1 MPHRLDFEWPSFR
14 VALEGRSYL
23 DVPKLALENKN
34 DAKLFLK
41 SYGYDIDDPLI
52 REEIWRIYF
61 ESLSF
66 IKNHLLDPGEKIPT
80 EFFMRGNH
88 SEILR
93 LLTEASKRSS
103 DRGRWACSILR
114 VMHIVSH
121 LDNDVRIE
129 NFGHAREQIFTSMD
143 SHITSVGGRRWRFG
157 GKEMGIPLVRYIKKE
172 RKERPSILMKLLSRP
187 TNVVE
192 EIYDSLG
199 FRFVTETRFDAYRL
213 IHQLFRSGAV
223 SPANIQPGRS
233 VNTLIPLDIFKQTID
248 ETRELLDRGELGPK
262 TLAKALKKIE
272 DETLVSW
279 SLVRNPNTSRWYRA
293 IQFTCRHLVVA
304 PDPTYR
310 FWSEIKPELEKA
322 KNAATLLKKIPIT
335 LRERRTFY
343 YPYEIQILDKDS
355 YVESIGGRSRHR
367 EYKAK
372 QRLMARNRVLRDL
385 I

>member
-1 MPHRLDFEWPSFR
+1 MPTRLHFGWPSLR
-14 VALEGRSYL
+14 VALEGQSFL
-23 DVPKLALENKN
+23 DVPQLEVTSKA
-34 DAKLFLK
+34 DAKIFLK
-41 SYGYDIDDPLI
+41 SYGYDIDDPVI
-52 REEIWRIYF
+52 KEEIWRIYF

-66 IKNHLLDPGEKIPT
+66 LKNSLLDPHEKIPS
-80 EFFMRGNH
+80 ELLVRG
-88 SEILR
+88 SYSDILR
-93 LLTEASKRSS
+93 LMTEASRRSS
-103 DRGRWACSILR
+103 DRGRWSCALLR
-114 VMHIVSH
+114 IMHIVSH
-121 LDNDVRIE
+121 LDNDVRLE
-129 NFGHAREQIFTSMD
+129 NFGYAREQIFKSLDRFVLTD
-143 SHITSVGGRRWRFG
+143 GGRRWKFQA
-157 GKEMGIPLVRYIKKE
+157 KNTTIPLVRYIKKE
-172 RKERPSILMKLLSRP
+172 RKERPSILMKLLSKP

-213 IHQLFRSGAV
+213 IQELFESGAV

-233 VNTLIPLDIFKQTID
+233 VNTLIPFDIFKQTLEDIQEEMD
-248 ETRELLDRGELGPK
+248 KGNVTAK
-262 TLAKALKKIE
+262 TVGRSLKKIE
-272 DETLVSW
+272 DEGLVSW
-279 SLVRNPNTSRWYRA
+279 SLIRNPNTSRWYRA

-310 FWSEIKPELEKA
+310 FWHQIRPELEKV
-322 KNAATLLKKIPIT
+322 KTTAAILKKLPIT

-343 YPYEIQILDKDS
+343 YPYEIQILDKES